1 MRGEIGP
8 FDQSAM
14 LETGC
19 TGALPTMRVEVYHA
33 ARKCDAQAWAAS
45 ACPCSLAMSVIARGL
60 GPVVAI

>member
-19 TGALPTMRVEVYHA
+19 TGALPTMRVEVY
-33 ARKCDAQAWAAS
+33 Q
-45 ACPCSLAMSVIARGL
+45 V
-60 GPVVAI
+60 